1 MTWKMFMQIAIVAL
15 LATICIQQTQYLE
28 ADWCSSEIVLLRSQ
42 LADIHGWMERSDSE
56 AE

>member
-1 MTWKMFMQIAIVAL
+1 MTWKMFIQIAIVAL

-28 ADWCSSEIVLLRSQ
+28 ADWCSSEIELLRSQ

>member
-28 ADWCSSEIVLLRSQ
+28 ADWCSSEIELLRSQ
-42 LADIHGWMERSDSE
+42 LADIHGWMERSEDE

>member
-28 ADWCSSEIVLLRSQ
+28 ADWCSSEIELLRSQ